1 MVGLVAALGFF
12 PAAASG
18 GYSLAVVRGG
28 LLIVVA
34 SLVLVHGLSYS
45 SAHGVFLD
53 QELHR
58 CLSHCKVDS

>member
-12 PAAASG
+12 PAVVSG

-28 LLIVVA
+28 LIVVA

-45 SAHGVFLD
+45 SARGVFLD
-53 QELHR
+53 QGLHR